1 MLEQVER
8 LNSGILSV
16 SDADRYVTLLLAE
29 IDVQKRK
36 LQYVNCGHNPALL
49 FRATTGTPTHL
60 DSPCPPIGLSPEE
73 ICELSSA
80 NLAPGDVVV
89 FYTDGVTEAKTPLGE
104 EFGMERL
111 SATVRSGSA
120 NITQRFAKSPVRS
133 NSAPP
138 PLPPRFFLSPG
149 ISISVPKDPA
159 NMLTAFNLLD
169 LSQVIPGPIFSS

>member
-89 FYTDGVTEAKTPLGE
+89 FHTDGVTEAKTPLGE

-111 SATVRSGSA
+111 SARSLQ
-120 NITQRFAKSPVRS
+120 QRAAAAPAKV
-133 NSAPP
+133 
-138 PLPPRFFLSPG
+138 LSL
-149 ISISVPKDPA
+149 A
-159 NMLTAFNLLD
+159 RYFNLRPERPCQHADSIQSL
-169 LSQVIPGPIFSS
+169 GPFAGHPRPNIFLLNL